1 MKKQRNNLVRH
12 TGCLLIVLLTAASSP
27 GAVFAQVT
35 ESLGALP
42 GEANSTHA
50 STSQP
55 PLSEATEAVLAPFYW
70 QATPPGSAEAGQ
82 RLRQRLL
89 QALDRQPRLQAQR
102 AQEEESRLRV
112 DEVRAERLPQVSMG
126 LEQRNSLQE
135 VNRNAFD
142 SGDRLDAYVSVS
154 QLLYDFGASGERVDS
169 AELSARAQVWESRVS
184 AEELVLDALT
194 AHFDVVRY
202 QAQFAVAEDNLEQH
216 QQILD
221 DVVARRQGGAGS
233 SADVLRAE
241 SRLAEAS
248 ARQTNLQGLLAQS
261 RNRYQELFFEA
272 ADGLTLPAFGLPEMP
287 VIEVALDDAITANA
301 ELQRSLFDTD
311 AAQAEARATQASQ
324 LPTLSAVVE
333 GRQFNVDEPSE
344 SESDLA
350 LRFQVDYQ
358 PYTGGAASSR
368 SAQAEQRA
376 ERAYQERAAL
386 RRDLE
391 ARLRSAFTDVAAQR
405 DLWRAQ
411 SLNLEANVET
421 LSAYRAQFNIGRR
434 NLNDL
439 LDAQRDLFQSA
450 TALVDSRTDWELA
463 RYRQRLLTGEL
474 LPALDIDVLPE
485 FSHQDF
491 E

>member
-1 MKKQRNNLVRH
+1 MNKQKNGLVRRPA
-12 TGCLLIVLLTAASSP
+12 LLIASLLTVSTYSTAA
-27 GAVFAQVT
+27 FAQTT
-35 ESLGALP
+35 ELQDEPYSEVDNYSVSEP
-42 GEANSTHA
+42 
-50 STSQP
+50 QP
-55 PLSEATEAVLAPFYW
+55 AFSATTEEVLAPFYW
-70 QATPPGSAEAGQ
+70 QAANPDAASAGQ
-82 RLRQRLL
+82 ALRQRLL
-89 QALDRQPRLQAQR
+89 QALDRQPRLQAQW
-102 AQEEESRLRV
+102 AQEQESRLRI

-142 SGDRLDAYVSVS
+142 SGNRLDAYVSVS

-202 QAQFAVAEDNLEQH
+202 QAQFAIAQDNLEQH
-216 QQILD
+216 QQILE
-221 DVVARRQGGAGS
+221 DVSARRQGGAGS

-248 ARQTNLQGLLAQS
+248 AQQTSLQGQLAQAQ
-261 RNRYQELFFEA
+261 NRYQELFFQVPT
-272 ADGLTLPAFGLPEMP
+272 GLALPMFELPEVP
-287 VIEVALDDAITANA
+287 VIEAALDDAITANA

-324 LPTLSAVVE
+324 LPRLSAIVE

-376 ERAYQERAAL
+376 ERAYQEREAL

-391 ARLRSAFTDVAAQR
+391 ARLRTAFTDVKAQR
-405 DLWRAQ
+405 ELWKAQ

-421 LSAYRAQFNIGRR
+421 LSAYRAQFGIGRR
-434 NLNDL
+434 DLNDV
-439 LDAQRDLFQSA
+439 LDAQRELFQSA
-450 TALVDSRTDWELA
+450 TALVDSRTNWELA
-463 RYRQRLLTGEL
+463 RYRQLLLTGEL

-485 FSHQDF
+485 FRNQDN

>member
-1 MKKQRNNLVRH
+1 MKKLKNGRVECRA
-12 TGCLLIVLLTAASSP
+12 LLAASLLAVSAYS
-27 GAVFAQVT
+27 GAVFAQ
-35 ESLGALP
+35 S
-42 GEANSTHA
+42 
-50 STSQP
+50 
-55 PLSEATEAVLAPFYW
+55 SEAQDELSPETDNFGVSTDQPAFSALTEEALAPFYW
-70 QATPPGSAEAGQ
+70 QATHSEADSAGQ
-82 RLRQRLL
+82 ALRQRLVE
-89 QALDRQPRLQAQR
+89 ALDRQPRLQAQW
-102 AQEEESRLRV
+102 AQEQESRLRI

-142 SGDRLDAYVSVS
+142 SGNRLDAYVSVS

-169 AELSARAQVWESRVS
+169 AEFSARAQVWESRVR

-202 QAQFAVAEDNLEQH
+202 KAQVAIAQDNLEQH

-221 DVVARRQGGAGS
+221 DVNARRQGGAGS

-248 ARQTNLQGLLAQS
+248 ARQTSLQGQLAQA
-261 RNRYQELFFEA
+261 RNRYQELFFQA
-272 ADGLTLPAFGLPEMP
+272 PAGLTLPMFELPDMP
-287 VIEVALDDAITANA
+287 VIEAALDDAIAANA

-324 LPTLSAVVE
+324 LPKLSAVVE
-333 GRQFNVDEPSE
+333 GRQFSVDEPSE

-376 ERAYQERAAL
+376 ERAYQERKAL

-391 ARLRSAFTDVAAQR
+391 ARLRTAFTDVEAQR
-405 DLWRAQ
+405 ELWRAQ

-421 LSAYRAQFNIGRR
+421 LSAYRAQFGIGRR

-463 RYRQRLLTGEL
+463 RYRQLLLTGEL

-485 FSHQDF
+485 FRNQDY